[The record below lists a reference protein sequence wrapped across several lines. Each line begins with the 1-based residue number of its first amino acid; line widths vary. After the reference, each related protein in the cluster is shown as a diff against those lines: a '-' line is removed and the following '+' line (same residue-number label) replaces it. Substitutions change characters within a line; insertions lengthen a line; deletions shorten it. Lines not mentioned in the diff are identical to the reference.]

1 MKSLRFLGEKNII
14 WSKAKS
20 SRIFLLKRK
29 TERKEVLNISLNQF
43 KKNNKNNK
51 KKPKKQ
57 IQAGIKNELYKQAKD
72 VNGIE
77 RRCCRWHVGK
87 IRMRQIQV
95 DGNERKKNATN
106 NLKISLDIMCIDTL
120 RIERG
125 AISVPNM
132 EFPQQNQSEPW
143 LKSLNASPKTQIIFA
158 RSTDQT
164 FLSQHLN
171 TSLSKWK
178 YS

>member
-77 RRCCRWHVGK
+77 RRCCR
-87 IRMRQIQV
+87 
-95 DGNERKKNATN
+95 
-106 NLKISLDIMCIDTL
+106 
-120 RIERG
+120 
-125 AISVPNM
+125 
-132 EFPQQNQSEPW
+132 
-143 LKSLNASPKTQIIFA
+143 
-158 RSTDQT
+158 
-164 FLSQHLN
+164 
-171 TSLSKWK
+171 
-178 YS
+178 